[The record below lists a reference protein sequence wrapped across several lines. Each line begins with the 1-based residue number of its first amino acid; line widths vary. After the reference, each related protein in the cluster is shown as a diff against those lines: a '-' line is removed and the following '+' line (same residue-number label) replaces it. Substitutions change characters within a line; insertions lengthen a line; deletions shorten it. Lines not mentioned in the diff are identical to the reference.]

1 MTGFSRSLRGLSV
14 VAPIA
19 AASMALNAAE
29 QRPNI
34 IFFLVDDYGWL
45 DSEVAYGEEVYP
57 NNHRVRTPNMKR
69 LSEKGVI
76 MTNAYACPI
85 STPTRTSLM
94 SGMHAAH
101 EKINMFTAP
110 EINTPTDFTGGT
122 RGFFTD
128 ASNRENDDIFARPEW
143 NYNGISP
150 EPGVP
155 HTQYMTPMVKQL
167 RDSGYYT
174 IHIGKGHWASMG
186 TPGVSPYNMGFMV
199 NVAGNMAGMPRS
211 YYAED
216 NFGNQPDKW
225 TYSAINDLEEYY
237 GSDINLT
244 QAITDKALKAM
255 DYPIEKG
262 EPFYLYMAH
271 FGVHTPIH
279 PEPQYYQKYLDAG
292 QEEKTAMYSS
302 MVESVDESLG
312 QIMDYLERK
321 GVADNTVIIF
331 YSDNG
336 GHSLNTAKNSVPHTF
351 NAPLREGKGSVYEGG
366 VRVPMMVYW
375 PGKTEA
381 GMRINTPVT
390 PPDFY
395 PSICEMAG
403 VENPETVQKLDGKS
417 FVKLVTDGS
426 RLAKEAVEKGKIR
439 NQKEA
444 NAFVIPEKVSGLDP
458 ERVVISHMPH
468 QWRIEDQEDV
478 DFLSAIRKGDWKLVY
493 RMHDARLELYN
504 LKKDLSEKHDVSAMH
519 PKIVRELAAE
529 LSDTLREWE
538 APMPLVK
545 ATGKLVPM
553 PDELF

>member
-1 MTGFSRSLRGLSV
+1 
-14 VAPIA
+14 
-19 AASMALNAAE
+19 
-29 QRPNI
+29 
-34 IFFLVDDYGWL
+34 
-45 DSEVAYGEEVYP
+45 
-57 NNHRVRTPNMKR
+57 
-69 LSEKGVI
+69 
-76 MTNAYACPI
+76 
-85 STPTRTSLM
+85 
-94 SGMHAAH
+94 
-101 EKINMFTAP
+101 
-110 EINTPTDFTGGT
+110 
-122 RGFFTD
+122 
-128 ASNRENDDIFARPEW
+128 
-143 NYNGISP
+143 
-150 EPGVP
+150 
-155 HTQYMTPMVKQL
+155 
-167 RDSGYYT
+167 
-174 IHIGKGHWASMG
+174 
-186 TPGVSPYNMGFMV
+186 
-199 NVAGNMAGMPRS
+199 MPRS

-237 GSDINLT
+237 GSHINLT

-279 PEPQYYQKYLDAG
+279 PEPQYFQKYLDAG
-292 QEEKTAMYSS
+292 QEERTAMYSS

-312 QIMDYLERK
+312 QIMDYLDRK

-390 PPDFY
+390 
-395 PSICEMAG
+395 
-403 VENPETVQKLDGKS
+403 
-417 FVKLVTDGS
+417 
-426 RLAKEAVEKGKIR
+426 
-439 NQKEA
+439 
-444 NAFVIPEKVSGLDP
+444 
-458 ERVVISHMPH
+458 
-468 QWRIEDQEDV
+468 
-478 DFLSAIRKGDWKLVY
+478 FLSAIRKGDWKLVY
-493 RMHDARLELYN
+493 RMHDGRLELYN
-504 LKKDLSEKHDVSAMH
+504 LKKDLGEKNDVSAMH